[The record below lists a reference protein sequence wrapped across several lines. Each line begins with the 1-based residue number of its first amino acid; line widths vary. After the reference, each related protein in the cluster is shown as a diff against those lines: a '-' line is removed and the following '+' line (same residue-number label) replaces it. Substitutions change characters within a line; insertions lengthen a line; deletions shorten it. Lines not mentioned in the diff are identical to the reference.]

1 MRLKVITT
9 ALMIT
14 GVAMLLAF
22 PLVIGPQP
30 ARSEGQRALAEY
42 AIKFGS
48 YIIIAVLIFAGAIV
62 CSIIMLRQIRKDM
75 RVMAE
80 HNMQAFV
87 SGTLE
92 DHATKE
98 ARRKKFDEGGM
109 QEDLRDYFSEDELKM
124 KGTEWKKR
132 PEKPKRMMPWTQIIE
147 DGTEG
152 APRRRGFDPDSDHE
166 SDGGDSAGD
175 SGGGGGDGGGD

>member
-1 MRLKVITT
+1 MRLKIITT

-30 ARSEGQRALAEY
+30 DRSEGQRALAEY

-62 CSIIMLRQIRKDM
+62 CSIIMLRQIRKEM
-75 RVMAE
+75 RQMAE

-124 KGTEWKKR
+124 KGREWTKR
-132 PEKPKRMMPWTQIIE
+132 GPKNQAAA
-147 DGTEG
+147 DGG
-152 APRRRGFDPDSDHE
+152 GYSSSRRRSDADGE
-166 SDGGDSAGD
+166 SDGD
-175 SGGGGGDGGGD
+175 GGGGDGGGD

>member
-92 DHATKE
+92 DHAAKE

-109 QEDLRDYFSEDELKM
+109 QEDLRDYFTEEELKM
-124 KGTEWKKR
+124 KGSEWTKR
-132 PEKPKRMMPWTQIIE
+132 APKPTRTMPWTQIIE

-152 APRRRGFDPDSDHE
+152 APPRKKFDPDSDSG
-166 SDGGDSAGD
+166 SDGGGD
-175 SGGGGGDGGGD
+175 GGGGDGGGD

>member
-109 QEDLRDYFSEDELKM
+109 QEDLRDYFSEDELKL
-124 KGTEWKKR
+124 KSTEWKKR
-132 PEKPKRMMPWTQIIE
+132 GPKNQAA
-147 DGTEG
+147 TEG
-152 APRRRGFDPDSDHE
+152 GGGMSSRRRSDADGQ
-166 SDGGDSAGD
+166 SDGD
-175 SGGGGGDGGGD
+175 GGGGDGGGD

>member
-92 DHATKE
+92 DHAAKE

-109 QEDLRDYFSEDELKM
+109 QEDLRGHFRGDHGSV
-124 KGTEWKKR
+124 
-132 PEKPKRMMPWTQIIE
+132 
-147 DGTEG
+147 
-152 APRRRGFDPDSDHE
+152 APSAGGDIGRVRNRKGFDTDSDGAVD
-166 SDGGDSAGD
+166 SDG
-175 SGGGGGDGGGD
+175 SGFDGGGGDGGGGGGD